1 MVIDVMFCGLNK
13 SRFMFSTKVM
23 GSMGDVGVR
32 VKSALSPSKVITYLY
47 M

>member
-1 MVIDVMFCGLNK
+1 
-13 SRFMFSTKVM
+13 M